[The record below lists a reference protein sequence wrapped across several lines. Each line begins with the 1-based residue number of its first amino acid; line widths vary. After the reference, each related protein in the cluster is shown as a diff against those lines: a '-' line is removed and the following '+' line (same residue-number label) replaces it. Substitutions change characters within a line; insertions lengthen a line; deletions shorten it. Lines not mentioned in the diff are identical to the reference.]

1 MLVTLRRYADELKSR
16 SDLSLREYVLELTH
30 SDLALAEVDTEFF
43 EYYLYAGQ
51 AILLLDGLDELPSSR
66 FKATVRDRVK
76 ELLNSYPGNTAIVS
90 SRIVGYDK
98 EVRYDSLGFSH
109 HRVERLSLED
119 ITGFVRNWYS
129 ARLENKAERER
140 HANDL
145 VRIVSDP
152 ESRSI
157 RELAE
162 NPLLLTIICL
172 VHRIDAV
179 LPDERVVLYQKCTET
194 LLNTWQAWKFQ
205 GEQPRSRN
213 KVERRNRARMEALAY
228 WMHCLLDKEN
238 KTQRSVVPYNDMR
251 DFLAQYIAEIENP
264 PSDEPSTLA
273 EEFLRFVKERA
284 GLLIEAG
291 DELYSFVHLTFQEY
305 LTATYLR
312 KSGEAGGMDAIWR
325 LIEKRCGDSRWHE
338 VVRLKVV

>member
-1 MLVTLRRYADELKSR
+1 
-16 SDLSLREYVLELTH
+16 
-30 SDLALAEVDTEFF
+30 
-43 EYYLYAGQ
+43 
-51 AILLLDGLDELPSSR
+51 
-66 FKATVRDRVK
+66 
-76 ELLNSYPGNTAIVS
+76 
-90 SRIVGYDK
+90 
-98 EVRYDSLGFSH
+98 
-109 HRVERLSLED
+109 
-119 ITGFVRNWYS
+119 
-129 ARLENKAERER
+129 
-140 HANDL
+140 

-291 DELYSFVHLTFQEY
+291 DGLYSFVHLTFQEY

-338 VVRLKVV
+338 VVRLNVV

>member
-1 MLVTLRRYADELKSR
+1 VLVTLRRYADELKSR

-179 LPDERVVLYQKCTET
+179 LPDERVVLY
-194 LLNTWQAWKFQ
+194 
-205 GEQPRSRN
+205 G
-213 KVERRNRARMEALAY
+213 VVAR
-228 WMHCLLDKEN
+228 
-238 KTQRSVVPYNDMR
+238 
-251 DFLAQYIAEIENP
+251 IATGP
-264 PSDEPSTLA
+264 
-273 EEFLRFVKERA
+273 
-284 GLLIEAG
+284 
-291 DELYSFVHLTFQEY
+291 
-305 LTATYLR
+305 
-312 KSGEAGGMDAIWR
+312 
-325 LIEKRCGDSRWHE
+325 E
-338 VVRLKVV
+338 VW